1 MFLIL
6 TVPLIHGTDAHIFQR
21 YDAFWHIFSGVLQQ
35 DQLKYVWIYWKQNKH
50 KDLQKHGAEYL
61 KVVEAA
67 VVQNKPPSF
76 PILPTSSLVDDI
88 IIF

>member
-6 TVPLIHGTDAHIFQR
+6 TVSLIDGTDAHIFQR
-21 YDAFWHIFSGVLQQ
+21 YYAFWHIFSGVLQQ
-35 DQLKYVWIYWKQNKH
+35 DQLIYVWTYWKQNKH
-50 KDLQKHGAEYL
+50 EDSQKHGAEYL
-61 KVVEAA
+61 KVIEAA

-76 PILPTSSLVDDI
+76 PILPTSSLGDDI